1 MNDLFNSEMIS
12 LLALFTSLMATLVLI
27 LVGRKAFMNSKEARF
42 SALDELIEERKSVL
56 GDKGKLEA
64 EVETLTKKQ
73 DHLQSLTQA
82 LQNDINPLK
91 SKHAD
96 AVLEY
101 EKQKEKLR
109 NLREEWRQLQ
119 DKVELYQKRIKQLNE
134 LEEDYKKIS
143 NQRDSLKIELEK
155 LDAELKQAQEATK
168 KLEDEIKKA
177 ELEKGKR
184 DDELKELGTQ
194 TAEQKDVLVGL
205 EKQITQHDEK
215 LKKKEKSLTDIK
227 EKIDRHEKE
236 LKEKEKNIYDT
247 EIVLETRKN
256 ELNEDIKKLNDQ
268 RDSIKDE
275 IEKSNAELKRTNENR
290 KKLEDEIE
298 KIGLE
303 KVKHNDELKDL
314 GAQITER
321 KSVLLELEKRIAQHS
336 EKLIKQEKSLNHIEE
351 KIARQDEELKNKER
365 NLNDTQI
372 MLEARKNELKTI
384 GQIPEDAFKSLR
396 TPWLTKVAKPVSSMN
411 ETKALDRLN
420 KLVVDSGFELSKRLQ
435 YAFHTSLKTSDISC
449 LTVMAGVSGTGKSAF
464 PKIYAQAMGIHFL
477 PLAVEPR
484 WDSPQDLFGFL
495 NYMENR
501 YEATTLGRALV
512 QFNNSP
518 YRDRSHEVPM
528 NKQVLMVLLDEM
540 NLARIE
546 YYFSEFLSKLE
557 MRRNSDAEELEDY
570 NNVSLEIYAG
580 HGEDVENEVKAC
592 PSIRLFAGDN
602 ILFVGTMNE
611 DESTQS
617 LSDKVIDRANVIHF
631 GRPDRLKNVNQ
642 NISKQRQKTIAHGVW
657 RGWHREPDDRTIPD
671 LQRIENLLNDINSV
685 LGDLGRPFG
694 WRNYKAIL
702 TYIANYPEQGNSI
715 LPMSD
720 QVAMRV
726 MPKLRGLDLGE
737 NAEAFNRFNNLLA
750 QINDPALTHA
760 FEDARNNA
768 MGFFNWRGLNWDS

>member
-73 DHLQSLTQA
+73 DQLQSLTQA
-82 LQNDINPLK
+82 LQNDLNPLK

-134 LEEDYKKIS
+134 LEEDIKKKS
-143 NQRDSLKIELEK
+143 DQQSSLKVELEK
-155 LDAELKQAQEATK
+155 LDAELKQAHEATK

-194 TAEQKDVLVGL
+194 TAERKEVLVEL
-205 EKQITQHDEK
+205 EKQITQHDKE
-215 LKKKEKSLTDIK
+215 LKKKEKSLNDIK
-227 EKIDRHEKE
+227 EKIDRH
-236 LKEKEKNIYDT
+236 
-247 EIVLETRKN
+247 
-256 ELNEDIKKLNDQ
+256 
-268 RDSIKDE
+268 
-275 IEKSNAELKRTNENR
+275 
-290 KKLEDEIE
+290 
-298 KIGLE
+298 
-303 KVKHNDELKDL
+303 
-314 GAQITER
+314 
-321 KSVLLELEKRIAQHS
+321 
-336 EKLIKQEKSLNHIEE
+336 
-351 KIARQDEELKNKER
+351 DEELKKKER

-396 TPWLTKVAKPVSSMN
+396 TPWLTKADKPVSSVN
-411 ETKALDRLN
+411 ETKALDQLN
-420 KLVVDSGFELSKRLQ
+420 NLVIDSGFELSKRLQ

-557 MRRNSDAEELEDY
+557 MRRNADAEVQEDY

-580 HGEDVENEVKAC
+580 HGEDVENDVKAC
-592 PSIRLFAGDN
+592 PSIRLFAGNN

-631 GRPDRLKNVNQ
+631 GRPDRLKNVDQ
-642 NISKQRQKTIAHGVW
+642 KISRQRQKPISHNIW
-657 RGWHREPDDRTIPD
+657 SGWHREPDDRTVPD
-671 LQRIENLLNDINSV
+671 LQRMENLLNDINSV

-715 LPMSD
+715 VPMAD

-737 NAEAFNRFNNLLA
+737 NAEAFNRFNNLLT
-750 QINDPALTHA
+750 QINDPALSHA

-768 MGFFNWRGLNWDS
+768 MGFFNWQGINWDS

>member
-73 DHLQSLTQA
+73 DQLQSLTQA
-82 LQNDINPLK
+82 LQNDLNPLK

-134 LEEDYKKIS
+134 LEEDIKKKS
-143 NQRDSLKIELEK
+143 DQQSSLKVELEK
-155 LDAELKQAQEATK
+155 LDAELKQAHEATK

-194 TAEQKDVLVGL
+194 TAERKEVLVEL
-205 EKQITQHDEK
+205 EKQITQHDKE
-215 LKKKEKSLTDIK
+215 LKKKEKSLNDIK
-227 EKIDRHEKE
+227 EKIDRH
-236 LKEKEKNIYDT
+236 
-247 EIVLETRKN
+247 
-256 ELNEDIKKLNDQ
+256 
-268 RDSIKDE
+268 
-275 IEKSNAELKRTNENR
+275 
-290 KKLEDEIE
+290 
-298 KIGLE
+298 
-303 KVKHNDELKDL
+303 
-314 GAQITER
+314 
-321 KSVLLELEKRIAQHS
+321 
-336 EKLIKQEKSLNHIEE
+336 
-351 KIARQDEELKNKER
+351 DEELKKKER

-396 TPWLTKVAKPVSSMN
+396 TPWLTKADKPVSSVN
-411 ETKALDRLN
+411 ETKALDQLN
-420 KLVVDSGFELSKRLQ
+420 NLVIDSGFELSKRLQ

-557 MRRNSDAEELEDY
+557 MRRNADAEVQEDY

-580 HGEDVENEVKAC
+580 HGEDVENDVKAC
-592 PSIRLFAGDN
+592 PSIRLFAGNN

-631 GRPDRLKNVNQ
+631 GRPDRLKNVGQ
-642 NISKQRQKTIAHGVW
+642 KISRQRQKPISHNIW
-657 RGWHREPDDRTIPD
+657 SGWHREPDDRTVPD
-671 LQRIENLLNDINSV
+671 LQRMENLLNDINSV

-715 LPMSD
+715 VPMAD

-737 NAEAFNRFNNLLA
+737 NAEAFNRFNNLLT
-750 QINDPALTHA
+750 QINDPALSHA

-768 MGFFNWRGLNWDS
+768 MGFFNWQGINWDS